1 MGAFLVANSHYRSS
15 NDDSKYYSSL
25 VERYQNAS
33 WSNVV
38 APLWGENYYSYA
50 PNTYM
55 RDQLPGQLIMG
66 VIISKLGVP
75 AEHALH
81 ILEMAF
87 QILSIF
93 FLVKIAE
100 VFLASDK
107 ASSIYYGV
115 LLTPM
120 AFSYN
125 LRGNH
130 EMGVMFFCLLSLYAG
145 LKLSK
150 SIIWSLV
157 SIFACVMLLM
167 IKGPFFIF
175 GLILFFVGFY
185 FSEERTE
192 FKRVFFS
199 LILSALA
206 VFFTGYLFEYLYVK
220 ITGISFFS
228 EFYKIQIQQR
238 AMTNVHKHF
247 FLIQKFLNFYYYFV
261 NYFSYSLPWCLW
273 AFVVLIKNRKNTMMK
288 NELYQFLKSRLS
300 LCLLA
305 SAFIF
310 CFVFSVSDRTASRYI
325 FPAYYLFS
333 AWSVLLVLQI
343 SKTFQEL
350 HKKILRFGVH
360 SVAALVWFIALVLHF
375 I

>member
-1 MGAFLVANSHYRSS
+1 
-15 NDDSKYYSSL
+15 
-25 VERYQNAS
+25 
-33 WSNVV
+33 
-38 APLWGENYYSYA
+38 
-50 PNTYM
+50 
-55 RDQLPGQLIMG
+55 MG

-87 QILSIF
+87 QIFSVFL
-93 FLVKIAE
+93 LVKIAE
-100 VFLASDK
+100 VFIASDK
-107 ASSIYYGV
+107 SSSIYYGV

-150 SIIWSLV
+150 SIFWSLV

-185 FSEERTE
+185 FSEERAGG
-192 FKRVFFS
+192 KRIFFS
-199 LILSALA
+199 LLLSALA
-206 VFFTGYLFEYLYVK
+206 VFLTGYLFEYLYVK

-273 AFVVLIKNRKNTMMK
+273 AFIELIKNRKNTAMK
-288 NELYQFLKSRLS
+288 FKLNQFLRSRLS
-300 LCLLA
+300 LGLLT
-305 SAFIF
+305 SAFAF
-310 CFVFSVSDRTASRYI
+310 CFVFSLSDRTASRYI

-343 SKTFQEL
+343 SESFQEL
-350 HKKILRFGVH
+350 HKKILRIGVH
-360 SVAALVWFIALVLHF
+360 SVAAFVWFIALILHF
-375 I
+375 L